1 MEMVTLNNGVEI
13 PLIGFGL
20 YKVEKS
26 DAYRV
31 VSDAIKVG
39 YRLFDTAQRYE
50 NERN

>member
-1 MEMVTLNNGVEI
+1 MVTLNNGVEI

-20 YKVEKS
+20 YKVEKA

-50 NERN
+50 K